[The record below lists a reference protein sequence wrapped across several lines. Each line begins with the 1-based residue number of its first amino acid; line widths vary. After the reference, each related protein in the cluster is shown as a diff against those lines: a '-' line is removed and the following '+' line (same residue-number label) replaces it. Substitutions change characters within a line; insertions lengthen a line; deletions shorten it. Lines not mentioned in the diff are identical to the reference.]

1 MKRREYFFNSIY
13 KASITVIL
21 KPDTDDTH
29 EQKKSKRVKG
39 WKNWALLKEKNCIW
53 KYDGDYIHK

>member
-21 KPDTDDTH
+21 KPDTDDIH
-29 EQKKSKRVKG
+29 MKKKK
-39 WKNWALLKEKNCIW
+39 K
-53 KYDGDYIHK
+53 